1 MSQPFET
8 LNPLLKQEES
18 EELEIQI
25 RESFREAYTKTLAP
39 KVHSLLHYG
48 SPHLT
53 NNIDLMK
60 KWYLSDGLSIPR
72 HDTELEQ
79 LQYLLKAWR
88 IKNPKRGFH
97 FLRTYLQIL
106 YPNEWR
112 IDPLWQE
119 KNQPYPNV
127 RTKEDADIKGTPH
140 WLTSRVRVSITSMAE
155 TGKELASY
163 RPTLQA
169 IIGARFLLELE
180 VLREFGSNSFI
191 YLANANAVSAI
202 HSEKADC
209 IVPQWEYTHAQNL
222 FMGDDTK
229 IVQIH
234 SINLGETQQ

>member
-8 LNPLLKQEES
+8 LNPLRQQEEI

-25 RESFREAYTKTLAP
+25 RESFRAAYINTLAP

-72 HDTELEQ
+72 ADTELDY
-79 LQYLLKAWR
+79 LQYLLKAWK

-112 IDPLWQE
+112 IEPLWQE

-127 RTKEDADIKGTPH
+127 RSEEDAKVKGTAH

-155 TGKELASY
+155 TGEALASY

-180 VLREFGSNSFI
+180 VLREFGSNAYL
-191 YLANANAVSAI
+191 YLANANCLSAI
-202 HSEKADC
+202 HSEQADC
-209 IVPQWEYTHAQNL
+209 LLPSWEYTHEHNL

-229 IVQIH
+229 LVQIH
-234 SINLGETQQ
+234 SMNLGETQN